1 MWELMPPSHLYLNC
15 LSWRDYDNIKTNMT
29 DEELVLI
36 PTKDLNKVV
45 KESGWLFLSPIEVDH
60 LDDDDDDYDDDG
72 DDDDDDDDDDGHRFD
87 QGGREEDQREEENFE
102 EQVSLTDQ
110 LYTHV
115 SYDEIQKVKTLKKTN
130 R

>member
-1 MWELMPPSHLYLNC
+1 
-15 LSWRDYDNIKTNMT
+15 MT

-60 LDDDDDDYDDDG
+60 LDDDDDD
-72 DDDDDDDDDDGHRFD
+72 GHRFD

-102 EQVSLTDQ
+102 EQVSPNNRLS
-110 LYTHV
+110 THRD
-115 SYDEIQKVKTLKKTN
+115 DEMQKKL
-130 R
+130 